1 MKSFSRIWLFA
12 TPWAVACTRLL
23 HPWDFLCQSTGVGC
37 HFLWSWPRDRTQV
50 SRIVDRRFTIWAT
63 REVLLRLKP
72 IPIQFC
78 SVAKSCLTLLRPHG
92 LQHARHPCPSPA
104 PGACW
109 NPCPSTQWCH
119 PTISSSVIPFSSCF
133 NLSQHQGLFHWV
145 SSSHQVAKVSQFQLQ
160 HQSFQWIF
168 KTDFLY
174 DWLVGSPCRTKDSQE
189 SSLTPQS
196 KSINSLAISF
206 LYSPTLISIHDYWKT
221 HSFD

>member
-23 HPWDFLCQSTGVGC
+23 HPWDFLGQSTGVGC

-119 PTISSSVIPFSSCF
+119 PTISSSVGPFSSRLQSF
-133 NLSQHQGLFHWV
+133 PV
-145 SSSHQVAKVSQFQLQ
+145 SRSFQMSQFISSGGQNTGASASASVFQIKIQDWFPLWLTGWISLQNKGLSRVFFNTTVQKHQFFGNQL
-160 HQSFQWIF
+160 
-168 KTDFLY
+168 
-174 DWLVGSPCRTKDSQE
+174 
-189 SSLTPQS
+189 SL
-196 KSINSLAISF
+196 
-206 LYSPTLISIHDYWKT
+206 
-221 HSFD
+221 